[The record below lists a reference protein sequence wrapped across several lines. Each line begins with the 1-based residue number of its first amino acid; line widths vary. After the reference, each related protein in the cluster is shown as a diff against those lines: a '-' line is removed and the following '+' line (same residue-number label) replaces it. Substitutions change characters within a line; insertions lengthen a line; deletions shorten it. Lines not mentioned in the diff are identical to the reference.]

1 VAGVAA
7 GLGVAVPFGAI
18 AILIVETAIRRGRSL
33 GWAAGAG
40 AATADFTYAS
50 LAALFGAALAALVGP
65 IQVPLRILSVVVL
78 VVIGGRGIV
87 GALARARRPA
97 EAPKLERLDESSVP
111 RTYALFVGL
120 TIVNPA
126 TLVYFVALILGL
138 PAVGSGVGEKVSF
151 VFGAGLASLAWQL
164 LIATTGSALHQ
175 RLPPRAIEALSLA
188 GYGIVLLIAA
198 NVAQTI
204 VTA

>member
-1 VAGVAA
+1 M
-7 GLGVAVPFGAI
+7 AVPFGAI

-65 IQVPLRILSVVVL
+65 IQVPLRVLSVVAL
-78 VVIGGRGIV
+78 VVIAGRGIV
-87 GALARARRPA
+87 GALAQARRPA
-97 EAPKLERLDESSVP
+97 DAPDLERLNQSSVA

-126 TLVYFVALILGL
+126 TLIYFVALILGL
-138 PAVGSGVGEKVSF
+138 PAVGSNAGDKAVF
-151 VFGAGLASLAWQL
+151 VVGAGLASLAWQL
-164 LIATTGSALHQ
+164 LIATAGSVLHQ
-175 RLPPRAIEALSLA
+175 RLPPRAVEALSLA
-188 GYGIVLLIAA
+188 GYGLVLLIAA
-198 NVAQTI
+198 SIGRTV